1 MGFAQLYKGD
11 DFMEYC
17 KLSNG
22 ELVAKRTVDS
32 ALELVAKLNGGYSVV
47 ELSDDE
53 VIAKG
58 TKFDA
63 ILCFRDKHNVTLTEA
78 KEAIEYLRGEK

>member
-1 MGFAQLYKGD
+1 MVHA
-11 DFMEYC
+11 YC
-17 KLSNG
+17 KLANG
-22 ELVAKRTVDS
+22 ELVPESKVDA
-32 ALELVAKLNGGYSVV
+32 ALELVVKLRGGYDVM

-53 VIAKG
+53 IILKG

-63 ILCFRDKHNVTLTEA
+63 IKSFAHKHNVSLIEA